1 MEVVELCAGAIQV
14 AVMVEQV
21 QTAKHLLFTAT
32 NKIHDPFGSDV
43 AVLRDVAEDFEIALG
58 ELK

>member
-1 MEVVELCAGAIQV
+1 MMKQN
-14 AVMVEQV
+14 V
-21 QTAKHLLFTAT
+21 QASKHLLMAS
-32 NKIHDPFGSDV
+32 SDKLHQPLGLDE